1 MKSEELRTAETMNAP
16 AGKSTGDAAQGE
28 TGTANVSAND
38 TVAADSSLSIL
49 RSSSDYY
56 QLGNKYRREGNWQEA
71 INNYIAAIELDPNS
85 PAVEAKRMLDDILG
99 YYNKDM
105 YNP

>member
-1 MKSEELRTAETMNAP
+1 MDCGIDKYPTHVAP
-16 AGKSTGDAAQGE
+16 EKTGAADAS
-28 TGTANVSAND
+28 VSA
-38 TVAADSSLSIL
+38 TAAADSSFSIL
-49 RSSSDYY
+49 HSSFDYY

-71 INNYIAAIELDPNS
+71 INNYVAAIELDPDS
-85 PAVEAKRMLDDILG
+85 PAVEAKQMLDDILG